1 MMEERMENIGAENEV
16 NGTDM
21 APETSGK
28 GKLGKIILGVAGLA
42 AGVGVLAWKK
52 LSKKSEE
59 SSANRLRKKGYAV
72 YKVEPNEP
80 DEPIDVDSE
89 EIPE

>member
-1 MMEERMENIGAENEV
+1 MENIVAENEA
-16 NGTDM
+16 NGNE
-21 APETSGK
+21 PETTSGNK
-28 GKLGKIILGVAGLA
+28 GIGKIILGVVGLA
-42 AGVGVLAWKK
+42 TGVGVLAWKK

-80 DEPIDVDSE
+80 DDPIDVDSE

>member
-1 MMEERMENIGAENEV
+1 MMEERMENIGAENEA

-21 APETSGK
+21 TPETSGK